1 MSATDYQTA
10 VTIVQTERA
19 GEAKTAKL
27 NALGK
32 GTVRLR
38 ITDSH
43 IREHVRI
50 APDLEIDAFDW
61 IRFEGERC
69 DRAEA
74 LGCFTRRRGLANIG
88 LQPSAAGVTM
98 NRRG

>member
-1 MSATDYQTA
+1 MNATDYQTA

-61 IRFEGERC
+61 IRFEGEACVPR
-69 DRAEA
+69 
-74 LGCFTRRRGLANIG
+74 
-88 LQPSAAGVTM
+88 
-98 NRRG
+98 